1 MKPDVRRERASMR
14 RGFLVDGGRK
24 EQTTTKETSGS
35 STARGVDAADEDEEG
50 RRRRQGRGKG
60 RMQPETVDF
69 DVDFVWFDDD
79 GMTTKENVLVLLH
92 GDLDCPENFV
102 RFGKALALPKTAVL
116 ALGAP
121 LDASGRRAVRR
132 GERARARRWFTS
144 AEEGTGEDVRQ
155 RMVTEASGMVRRGLM
170 RMRDER
176 GWSLDRVHVYGF
188 SDGGTVALDLA
199 SQMTGKDRLGSCAVT
214 CASLLPYGVGVG
226 SERYGPLAS
235 APTPVIFTASAGDAV
250 VPLRDV
256 ERTAELLVKRNIGC
270 GGELHVIPGKSG
282 HGMVSSAEETRVLMT
297 FWSKTLTMGRARA
310 EDYGDDVVE
319 LTTDTGE

>member
-1 MKPDVRRERASMR
+1 MR

-24 EQTTTKETSGS
+24 TTKEA
-35 STARGVDAADEDEEG
+35 TAVRGFDVDDDTDEG
-50 RRRRQGRGKG
+50 RRARRQRQRGK
-60 RMQPETVDF
+60 RVQPETVDF
-69 DVDFVWFDDD
+69 DVDFEWFNDDD
-79 GMTTKENVLVLLH
+79 DDETTTAKENVLVLLH

-121 LDASGRRAVRR
+121 LDASGARTLRR
-132 GERARARRWFTS
+132 GERANARRWFTS
-144 AEEGTGEDVRQ
+144 VEEGTGEETRQ

-176 GWSLDRVHVYGF
+176 GWSLDRVHVFGF
-188 SDGGTVALDLA
+188 SDGGAVALDLA

-226 SERYGPLAS
+226 SERYGPLAE
-235 APTPVIFTASAGDAV
+235 APTPVIFTASAGDVV

-256 ERTAELLVKRNIGC
+256 ERTAELLVKRNVGC
-270 GGELHVIPGKSG
+270 GGEVHVIPGKRG

-319 LTTDTGE
+319 LTTNTF

>member
-1 MKPDVRRERASMR
+1 
-14 RGFLVDGGRK
+14 
-24 EQTTTKETSGS
+24 
-35 STARGVDAADEDEEG
+35 
-50 RRRRQGRGKG
+50 
-60 RMQPETVDF
+60 MQPETVDF
-69 DVDFVWFDDD
+69 DVDFEWFNDDD
-79 GMTTKENVLVLLH
+79 DETTTAKENVLVLLH

-121 LDASGRRAVRR
+121 LDASGARALRR
-132 GERARARRWFTS
+132 GERANARRWFTS
-144 AEEGTGEDVRQ
+144 VEEGTGEDARQ

-176 GWSLDRVHVYGF
+176 GWSLDRVHVFGF
-188 SDGGTVALDLA
+188 SDGGAVALDLA

-226 SERYGPLAS
+226 SERYGPLAE
-235 APTPVIFTASAGDAV
+235 APTPVIFTASAGDVV

-256 ERTAELLVKRNIGC
+256 ERTAELLVKRNVGC
-270 GGELHVIPGKSG
+270 GGEVHVIPGKSG

-319 LTTDTGE
+319 LTTNTF